1 MAIRVSSGSSRI
13 HKRMLSTD
21 QPIAERGVLITV
33 ALGTM
38 LAPLN
43 STMIVVALPTILHEF
58 DHSLAWSAWIVVA
71 YLVTM
76 AAGQPLGGSLGDRY
90 GQRRLFQMGLVAFL
104 AASVLAALSPSLTV
118 LIVARASQA

>member
-21 QPIAERGVLITV
+21 QPIAERGVLVTV

-43 STMIVVALPTILHEF
+43 STMIVVALPTILREF
-58 DHSLAWSAWIVVA
+58 ERTLAWGTWIVVA

-104 AASVLAALSPSLTV
+104 AASALAMFAPSLAV
-118 LIVARASQA
+118 L